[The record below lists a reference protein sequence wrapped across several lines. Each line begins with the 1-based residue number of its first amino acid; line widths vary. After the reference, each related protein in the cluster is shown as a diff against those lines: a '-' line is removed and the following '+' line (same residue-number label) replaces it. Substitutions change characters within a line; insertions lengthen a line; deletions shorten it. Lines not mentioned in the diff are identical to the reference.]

1 MKFCKIFILN
11 DWKLFNIK
19 KFIDANINLE
29 PKEDEVLIE
38 EIQKEI
44 FNNKLSFSSK
54 VKKGYIYGDSNIKDI
69 FEKYPRKDWELAIK
83 KYAYFKNWEISK
95 KMM

>member
-54 VKKGYIYGDSNIKDI
+54 AKKWLHLW
-69 FEKYPRKDWELAIK
+69 R
-83 KYAYFKNWEISK
+83 
-95 KMM
+95 